1 MLSLWNLCKIYDKNQ
16 RFWLSFKQTSNKAT
30 FATRYQLH
38 TKKTTLWSWN
48 GFNWFMRSNPVSASD
63 NSLVIFSSYLLMS
76 NYRGRLIHCKIN
88 ELIFYKQ
95 LLNFNLKPTSLG
107 YIRDS
112 EMIQHWFHQSKS
124 SFIKLKTIALW
135 FAFRKHPESGWN
147 IMIKLNL
154 NVY

>member
-76 NYRGRLIHCKIN
+76 NYWGRLIHFKIN

-95 LLNFNLKPTSLG
+95 LLKSQSQANFLG
-107 YIRDS
+107 LYSRFRNDPALIS
-112 EMIQHWFHQSKS
+112 PEQILIYKVKNY
-124 SFIKLKTIALW
+124 SFMVC
-135 FAFRKHPESGWN
+135 F
-147 IMIKLNL
+147 
-154 NVY
+154 